1 MVICKICIGS
11 LKRNTRMR
19 AVQCIEVKDDKLFIG
34 LGKQQ
39 KKYIFL
45 VAVPLSG
52 GGGVKGLPLR
62 KKFLF
67 YELFF
72 YFVAI

>member
-19 AVQCIEVKDDKLFIG
+19 SVQCIEVKDDKLFIS

-39 KKYIFL
+39 KKYIF
-45 VAVPLSG
+45 
-52 GGGVKGLPLR
+52 
-62 KKFLF
+62 
-67 YELFF
+67 
-72 YFVAI
+72 

>member
-19 AVQCIEVKDDKLFIG
+19 AVQCKDDKLFIG

-52 GGGVKGLPLR
+52 GGGVKGLSLR